1 MIDYGPVEIGGKV
14 YTCPLRSVSISRV
27 RSVNFFKVD
36 DEGFR
41 TYGPYSTSLNDIT
54 FTDYHAFRAQSH
66 ILSNASP
73 EP

>member
-27 RSVNFFKVD
+27 RSVNFFKVW

-41 TYGPYSTSLNDIT
+41 TYGPYSTLLNDIT
-54 FTDYHAFRAQSH
+54 FTD
-66 ILSNASP
+66 
-73 EP
+73 